1 MKVSAFSLLKE
12 ALLTR
17 RSIIRDALWATLMV
31 NLLALASSLF
41 AMQVYDRVIPN
52 SGFQTL
58 HVLTVGV
65 VMAIL
70 LELLL
75 RHVRGELLD
84 KEGSRIDAELS
95 AWFFARALGIRM
107 EARPQSLGTFAA
119 QIKGLETV
127 RGVMSSGPIFVLVD
141 IPFAL
146 FFVFVIGLIGGWL
159 VVVPLLMLPISVFA
173 GLVFHSRIERATM
186 ASQGLA
192 NLKAGALV
200 ESVDAIESIKANAAE
215 LTLQQRWQKVCEQ
228 AMFEDDRVKHWS
240 ALSANL
246 TQTVQ
251 QLGYAT
257 LIAAGAYLAVEGLL
271 TMGGL
276 IACSIIGSRALAP
289 MGRLP
294 SVLVQW
300 AQAKAALGSLDKLI
314 QCRNEQDEVE
324 HQLSPVSL
332 DGTLRLE
339 GVIFS
344 YSNHARPALDLSGL
358 SQLSFSAGERIG
370 VVGAIGSGKSTLLK
384 VASGLWRPNVGRAF
398 LGGVDMAM
406 LSPVTLRN
414 KIAYV
419 PQEVRL
425 IRGTLRD
432 NLVLGLSDPGDE
444 ALLVACRDTGLLDL
458 IAAHSLG
465 LALPITEGGRGIS
478 GGQRQL
484 IALTRLLLL
493 KPAVLLL
500 DEPTSS
506 MDAAT
511 ESRVVSLLDR
521 IAQQGTTL
529 IVATHKTA
537 VMPILNRLLAFKDGK
552 LIVDAPREL
561 ALARL
566 AGKPAEKPTSPTKK
580 S

>member
-1 MKVSAFSLLKE
+1 MNVSAFSLL
-12 ALLTR
+12 ASAVSAR
-17 RSIIRDALWATLMV
+17 RSIIRDALWATFII

-58 HVLTVGV
+58 HVLTAGV
-65 VMAIL
+65 VLAIF

-75 RHVRGELLD
+75 RHVRGTLLD
-84 KEGSRIDAELS
+84 REGSRIDAELS
-95 AWFFARALGIRM
+95 DWFFARALGIRM

-127 RGVMSSGPIFVLVD
+127 RGVMSSGPIFILVD
-141 IPFAL
+141 VPFAL
-146 FFVFVIGLIGGWL
+146 FFILVIALIGGWL
-159 VVVPLLMLPISVFA
+159 VIVPLVVLPISLLA
-173 GLVFHSRIERATM
+173 GLVFRKKIERATA

-192 NLKAGALV
+192 NMKAGALV

-215 LTLQQRWQKVCEQ
+215 STLQRRWHDISDQ
-228 AMFEDDRVKHWS
+228 ATTEDDRVKHWS

-246 TQTVQ
+246 AQTVQ
-251 QLGYAT
+251 QLGYTA
-257 LIAAGAYLAVEGLL
+257 LIAVGAYLAAEGHL

-289 MGRLP
+289 MARLP

-300 AQAKAALGSLDKLI
+300 AQAKAALSGLDKLI
-314 QCRNEQDEVE
+314 QCRNELDEAAQ
-324 HQLSPVSL
+324 QLSPESL
-332 DGTLRLE
+332 DGALRLE
-339 GVIFS
+339 NVVFS
-344 YSNHARPALDLSGL
+344 YSTHARPALDLSTIA
-358 SQLSFSAGERIG
+358 QLSFAAGERIG

-384 VASGLWRPNVGRAF
+384 VASGLWRPSQGRVF

-406 LSPVTLRN
+406 LSPKTLRS
-414 KIAYV
+414 KITYV

-432 NLVLGLSDPGDE
+432 NLVLGLPDPGDE
-444 ALLVACRDTGLLDL
+444 ALLLACRETALLDL
-458 IAAHSLG
+458 VNAHSLG

-484 IALTRLLLL
+484 IALTRLLLV
-493 KPAVLLL
+493 KPAILLL

-511 ESRVVSLLDR
+511 ESRVVALLDK
-521 IAQQGTTL
+521 IANDGTTV

-537 VMPILNRLLAFKDGK
+537 VMPVLTRLIAFKDGK
-552 LIVDAPREL
+552 IVVDAPREQ

-566 AGKPAEKPTSPTKK
+566 AGKPMPAAKNS
-580 S
+580 